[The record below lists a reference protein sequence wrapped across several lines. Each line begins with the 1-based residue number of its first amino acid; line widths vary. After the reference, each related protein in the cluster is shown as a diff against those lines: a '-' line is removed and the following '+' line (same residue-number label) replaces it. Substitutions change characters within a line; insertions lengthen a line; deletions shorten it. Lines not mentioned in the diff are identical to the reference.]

1 MASLELMEMVRR
13 HEGVRDQLYQDC
25 LGFWT
30 IGVGHLV
37 DVRKGDWCDD
47 NTAARLSENG
57 FRLSPAV
64 IDAYLR
70 DDLVAAERDVETL
83 MAASQETLNDAR
95 YAALVSMAFN
105 LGASGF
111 ASFTKARAAINRG
124 QWREA
129 HDQLLDSKLAR
140 QLPQRAKEI
149 AEIILHGG

>member
-1 MASLELMEMVRR
+1 MASFQLIEMVRR
-13 HEGVRDQLYQDC
+13 HEGVRAHLYRDS

-30 IGVGHLV
+30 VGVGHMV
-37 DVRKGDWCDD
+37 DVRKGGWWDD
-47 NTAARLSENG
+47 DIAARLNKNG
-57 FRLSPAV
+57 FSLSPQV

-70 DDLVAAERDVETL
+70 DDLASAERDV
-83 MAASQETLNDAR
+83 QELITAKDRLNDAR

-129 HDQLLDSKLAR
+129 HDQLLDSKWAR

-149 AEIILHGG
+149 AEIILDGG

>member
-1 MASLELMEMVRR
+1 MASFKLMEMVRR
-13 HEGVRDQLYQDC
+13 NEGVRDQLYQDC

-37 DVRKGDWCDD
+37 DVRKGGWCDD
-47 NTAARLSENG
+47 DTAARLSENG

-105 LGASGF
+105 LGHHGF
-111 ASFTKARAAINRG
+111 ASFTKARAAIRAG
-124 QWREA
+124 RWREA
-129 HDQLLDSKLAR
+129 HDHLLDSKWAHQVPNR
-140 QLPQRAKEI
+140 VKEI
-149 AEIILHGG
+149 AEIIRHGG

>member
-1 MASLELMEMVRR
+1 MASFQLIEMVRR
-13 HEGVRDQLYQDC
+13 HEGVRAYLYRDS

-30 IGVGHLV
+30 VGVGHMV
-37 DVRKGDWCDD
+37 DVRKGGWCDD
-47 NTAARLSENG
+47 DIAARLNKNG
-57 FRLSPAV
+57 FSLSPQV

-70 DDLVAAERDVETL
+70 Y
-83 MAASQETLNDAR
+83 AS
-95 YAALVSMAFN
+95 LVSMAFT

-129 HDQLLDSKLAR
+129 HDQLLDSKWAR